1 MKKYLPIGHWQTNI
15 SFFKNFSGQLD
26 LTGLPYASPAR
37 PSTVQKEIDLLQQK
51 EEESKT
57 ESQTAQTNGA
67 GGSKKLAGNSK
78 SKDNSQWFSLF
89 ADLDP
94 LANPDAIGKTTK
106 ESDPNCYSWIKF
118 QFFKVIIFLMLES
131 NYLLLLM
138 VVSSWSRFLN
148 VTHQNKI
155 PLSHIIEIIFPHL
168 LHRTTQKS
176 YIITVNQNSK
186 NLKLNGEAYLKK
198 KTLNYNFRWFVII
211 LLILS

>member
-1 MKKYLPIGHWQTNI
+1 MFACDYLKIRALWVISWKKKLIRD
-15 SFFKNFSGQLD
+15 FFFSISGQLD

-51 EEESKT
+51 EESKT
-57 ESQTAQTNGA
+57 ESQPGA

-118 QFFKVIIFLMLES
+118 LFLIS
-131 NYLLLLM
+131 NYKSLAQF
-138 VVSSWSRFLN
+138 SS
-148 VTHQNKI
+148 
-155 PLSHIIEIIFPHL
+155 
-168 LHRTTQKS
+168 
-176 YIITVNQNSK
+176 
-186 NLKLNGEAYLKK
+186 
-198 KTLNYNFRWFVII
+198 
-211 LLILS
+211 

>member
-1 MKKYLPIGHWQTNI
+1 MKNIYLSLTNKDFI
-15 SFFKNFSGQLD
+15 FFLNFSGQLD

-57 ESQTAQTNGA
+57 ESQTAQTNCA

-106 ESDPNCYSWIKF
+106 ESDPNCYS
-118 QFFKVIIFLMLES
+118 
-131 NYLLLLM
+131 
-138 VVSSWSRFLN
+138 
-148 VTHQNKI
+148 
-155 PLSHIIEIIFPHL
+155 
-168 LHRTTQKS
+168 
-176 YIITVNQNSK
+176 
-186 NLKLNGEAYLKK
+186 
-198 KTLNYNFRWFVII
+198 
-211 LLILS
+211 